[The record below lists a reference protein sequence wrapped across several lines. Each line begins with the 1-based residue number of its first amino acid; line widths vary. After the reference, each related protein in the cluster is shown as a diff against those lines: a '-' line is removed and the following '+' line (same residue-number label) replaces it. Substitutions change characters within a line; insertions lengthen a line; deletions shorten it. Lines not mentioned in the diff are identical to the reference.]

1 MLDEYSR
8 AKSKLDKS
16 GVLSTVVAQ
25 IRAKSPNGGFVK
37 QDENDRWFEVGDF
50 LAKEKTSQAFR
61 DALHERYKSSNV
73 SKKKRR
79 QEEQTRATDR
89 FRGIT
94 RSHSDGPG
102 IEWLSLS
109 SRGDMSLTSGSK
121 LFSYD

>member
-1 MLDEYSR
+1 MRMLDEYSR

-25 IRAKSPNGGFVK
+25 IRALSPNGGFVK

-73 SKKKRR
+73 SKKKKR
-79 QEEQTRATDR
+79 QEEQVRATDR

-94 RSHSDGPG
+94 RAHSDGPG
-102 IEWLSLS
+102 LEWLSLS
-109 SRGDMSLTSGSK
+109 SRGDSSSSK
-121 LFSYD
+121 SS